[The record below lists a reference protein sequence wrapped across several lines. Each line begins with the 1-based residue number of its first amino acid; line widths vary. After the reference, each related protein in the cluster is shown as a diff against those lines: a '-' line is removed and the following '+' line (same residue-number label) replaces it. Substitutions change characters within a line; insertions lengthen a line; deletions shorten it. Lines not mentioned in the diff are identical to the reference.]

1 MQFTFNHTNLN
12 VADLEKSIRFY
23 EEALGLKV
31 QRMVAPESGD
41 FKLAFLEDGVSGYLL
56 ELTWLK
62 DHPQKYELG
71 ENESHICFR
80 VDDFEAAHKKH
91 QEMGCVCFRKR
102 GHGPVF
108 HRGPGRLLVRNHP
121 RAINP

>member
-12 VADLEKSIRFY
+12 VADLEKSIRIY

-56 ELTWLK
+56 ELTLS
-62 DHPQKYELG
+62 LI
-71 ENESHICFR
+71 HI
-80 VDDFEAAHKKH
+80 
-91 QEMGCVCFRKR
+91 
-102 GHGPVF
+102 
-108 HRGPGRLLVRNHP
+108 
-121 RAINP
+121 